1 MDDLTNIVEDVECL
15 PFTDCA
21 PVHGGVPGRPHV
33 VWRLGEIKGEQAP
46 ALSGEDQGS

>member
-21 PVHGGVPGRPHV
+21 PVHGGVPGRPNV
-33 VWRLGEIKGEQAP
+33 VCRLGEIKGEHAP
-46 ALSGEDQGS
+46 R